1 RVAMAEAG
9 PVRVHTI
16 PVLERLNTGR
26 DGRVDQEPGVRG
38 YLLGGDE
45 SFLEPYHRGSD
56 AFVAAMR
63 ELRQLSAH
71 GRGQHRRFDEL
82 EALAQKWRSG
92 GAARGGAL
100 MSEPE
105 TRAPPRALG
114 GAGAGKAAMDAI
126 RAKAAEIDKVER
138 QILAE
143 RSALQRQAFTT
154 AYTVTI
160 LGGTASLIIAALMAV
175 LLARG
180 ITVPITRMTGAM
192 TALAKGD
199 TGIEVP

>member
-92 GAARGGAL
+92 GAGRGGAL
-100 MSEPE
+100 VSKPPARAHP
-105 TRAPPRALG
+105 RAPPSPGTRQAPG
-114 GAGAGKAAMDAI
+114 GA
-126 RAKAAEIDKVER
+126 
-138 QILAE
+138 
-143 RSALQRQAFTT
+143 
-154 AYTVTI
+154 
-160 LGGTASLIIAALMAV
+160 
-175 LLARG
+175 
-180 ITVPITRMTGAM
+180 
-192 TALAKGD
+192 
-199 TGIEVP
+199 